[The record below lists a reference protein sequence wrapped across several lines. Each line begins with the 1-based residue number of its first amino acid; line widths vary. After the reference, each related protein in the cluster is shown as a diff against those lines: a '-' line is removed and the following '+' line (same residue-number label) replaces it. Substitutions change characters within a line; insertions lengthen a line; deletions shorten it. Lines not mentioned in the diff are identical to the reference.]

1 MTYLLCSVHHIDV
14 NPISTSPLGFSHLFS
29 PNAQSRLRE
38 SRAQVHGTFVH
49 IQVRSSWLPSL
60 RPFCVMRDRL
70 SDCSAVNVCLGS
82 GRLKDALN
90 RFIEQGVILGIGLL
104 GRQPLYE
111 RPRKAR
117 YDAVI
122 PAQAVVAFFP

>member
-1 MTYLLCSVHHIDV
+1 M
-14 NPISTSPLGFSHLFS
+14 F
-29 PNAQSRLRE
+29 
-38 SRAQVHGTFVH
+38 
-49 IQVRSSWLPSL
+49 
-60 RPFCVMRDRL
+60 
-70 SDCSAVNVCLGS
+70 CLGS

-90 RFIEQGVILGIGLL
+90 RFIEQGVILGNGLL

>member
-14 NPISTSPLGFSHLFS
+14 NPISTSPLGFSHLF
-29 PNAQSRLRE
+29 AQTRKVGCRE
-38 SRAQVHGTFVH
+38 SRTQVSRHLCH
-49 IQVRSSWLPSL
+49 IVITKSQVV
-60 RPFCVMRDRL
+60 CVMRDRL

-90 RFIEQGVILGIGLL
+90 RPIEQGVILGIGLL